1 MKPADQ
7 YHAGI
12 VVDDFEES
20 LAWFSETAGYRWC
33 EPVAVDQVITTTK
46 GEETIPMRIAYSVD
60 EPRLELIQTAPG
72 TIWVPS
78 TSGIH
83 HLGYWSDDV
92 DADVAVLE
100 AEGLELEVTA
110 PAGDGSSLWAYCKAP
125 NGPRVELVSRVI
137 EPALTQMFA
146 AARADAG

>member
-20 LAWFSETAGYRWC
+20 RAWFSETAGYRWC

-92 DADVAVLE
+92 DADVSTLLATGMELE
-100 AEGLELEVTA
+100 ATTPL
-110 PAGDGSSLWAYCKAP
+110 PDGTTLFAYCHAP
-125 NGPRVELVSRVI
+125 GRTRIELVSRAMQPLLSTWWSQ
-137 EPALTQMFA
+137 PAGTV
-146 AARADAG
+146 

>member
-46 GEETIPMRIAYSVD
+46 GEQTIPMRIAYSVD

-92 DADVAVLE
+92 DADVSTLLATGMELE
-100 AEGLELEVTA
+100 ATTPLPDGTTLFAYCHAPGRTRIELVNRAMQPLLSTWWSQ
-110 PAGDGSSLWAYCKAP
+110 PAGT
-125 NGPRVELVSRVI
+125 V
-137 EPALTQMFA
+137 
-146 AARADAG
+146 